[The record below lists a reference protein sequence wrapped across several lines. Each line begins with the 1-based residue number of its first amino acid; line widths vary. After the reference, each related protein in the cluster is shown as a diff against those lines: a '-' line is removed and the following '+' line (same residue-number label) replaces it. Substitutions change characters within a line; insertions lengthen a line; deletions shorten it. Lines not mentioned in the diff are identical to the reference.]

1 MSICKRS
8 KAVLAF
14 TFFLSSVVSATVATH
29 KFDVERG
36 FVLYEILGGA
46 QLTQET
52 NLNIHGTSKLRFKD
66 WGIVLQEEDSGI
78 VETKGAINHVQEI
91 KRLEKHTKDK
101 VITVDYENE
110 QLLERK
116 TDRIFSSH
124 QKETKGLLHRGQEV
138 VAGVLCTVWV
148 GPSIKKCIYKGVVLK
163 QESNVL
169 GVSYVKEA
177 TKAVFDINASE
188 AQCVLPDYPKQ
199 VFGLFK
205 DNIKTKNKTKSE
217 NICKIFKNVAQEVD
231 AEDKSFEPSKRIDT
245 KKRRHFINKIAK
257 GIFKIQ
263 KKILP
268 ELLLAMKQSREC
280 LQLSEDQFER
290 NQCIENYNLKKR
302 DLGFQ
307 NEDYVVFTTLKEK
320 EKLLDNVED
329 SIIDL
334 QPRMSCIKRAQNFID
349 ISTCMK

>member
-1 MSICKRS
+1 V
-8 KAVLAF
+8 VLLF
-14 TFFLSSVVSATVATH
+14 TFILSNFVCATAETH
-29 KFDVERG
+29 KFDIEQG

-46 QLTQET
+46 QLTEET
-52 NLNIHGTSKLRFKD
+52 NLNIHGTSKLRFKE
-66 WGIVLQEEDSGI
+66 WGKVLQEEDFGI
-78 VETKGAINHVQEI
+78 VETKGAINYVQEI

-101 VITVDYENE
+101 IITVDYENE

-116 TDRIFSSH
+116 TDKIFSN
-124 QKETKGLLHRGQEV
+124 QEKETEGLVHRGQEV
-138 VAGVLCTVWV
+138 VAGVLCAIWV

-177 TKAVFDINASE
+177 TKAVFDINTTDE
-188 AQCVLPDYPKQ
+188 QCILPDYPKQ
-199 VFGLFK
+199 AFGLFT

-217 NICKIFKNVAQEVD
+217 NVCKIFKDVVNEVD
-231 AEDKSFEPSKRIDT
+231 AKNKSFEPSKRIDT
-245 KKRRHFINKIAK
+245 KRRQDFINKIAK

-268 ELLLAMKQSREC
+268 ELLLAMKKSREC
-280 LQLSEDQFER
+280 LQLSEDCFER
-290 NQCIENYNLKKR
+290 NQCVERYHLKKR

-307 NEDYVVFTTLKEK
+307 DEDYVVFGTLKEK

-329 SIIDL
+329 AIIDL
-334 QPRMSCIKRAQNFID
+334 QPRISCIKRAQNFID
-349 ISTCMK
+349 ISSCMK